1 MGKETCTQKKIK
13 LTEVKSPQNDT
24 DHVIKRKALG
34 QVSACKLLQKESTCS
49 QIARDCQRGHKLTEN
64 MLQSVRTS
72 LFPFKSLV
80 TDEVE
85 LSAIVNATVA
95 QSLQALLSGLKGPI
109 EAIESWSS
117 KNMPMIY
124 GYLGSLHNYI
134 QGELMK
140 GNTVSNVELRKT
152 VNVACTVYNLNVA
165 ENQKSAEVLD
175 RS

>member
-1 MGKETCTQKKIK
+1 MGKKTFTHKKK
-13 LTEVKSPQNDT
+13 KNTEVKSHENKT
-24 DHVIKRKALG
+24 DYVIKRKALG

-49 QIARDCQRGHKLTEN
+49 QISRDCKRGHKLTEN

-109 EAIESWSS
+109 EAIES
-117 KNMPMIY
+117 
-124 GYLGSLHNYI
+124 
-134 QGELMK
+134 
-140 GNTVSNVELRKT
+140 
-152 VNVACTVYNLNVA
+152 
-165 ENQKSAEVLD
+165 
-175 RS
+175 